1 MYGYGYKYTSGLV
14 VGSGAPTPPPFANTK
29 SLLFDGTD
37 DYLDCGNDSSIN
49 ISGDL
54 TLSAWVFIPLSAPT
68 FYGIFSK
75 IDASTRNYEMLIRNN
90 QQISFYTNTGFTT
103 STSTIPLN
111 TWTHVMVTVESGVAG
126 GVKFYFN
133 GVLDATTGTQTV
145 VAQTHNLSIGRR
157 STGSFYLNGNIDEPC
172 IFNRVVTPSEIVT
185 LSTAPTV
192 DLTSLNPIAWY
203 RNGDN
208 GSWKSPQ
215 WLIPNNENKD
225 KVSNYSFDFDGVDDY
240 VDCGDITAL
249 DNVTSA
255 TWSIWAKSDITSSY
269 HYLMSCYSL
278 GFKQYFFQQYTTK
291 LLVYISQSSGTLRL
305 CNQINFSFT
314 AGVWYHIAIVY
325 DESEVSNADKVK
337 VYIDGVL
344 QLNTLAGFALT
355 SMSTSQGNSTEI
367 AKVGGVTTKQYNG
380 ALDEVAIFNNA
391 QPISN
396 LWDGSGQPIDVSG
409 VSGIINYWKMGDNS
423 TFLTNWTVPDEVGSN
438 DGTSANMTI
447 EDRIGEAPSS
457 ENNAVSLNM
466 DEVDR
471 TTDVPT

>member
-1 MYGYGYKYTSGLV
+1 
-14 VGSGAPTPPPFANTK
+14 
-29 SLLFDGTD
+29 
-37 DYLDCGNDSSIN
+37 
-49 ISGDL
+49 
-54 TLSAWVFIPLSAPT
+54 
-68 FYGIFSK
+68 
-75 IDASTRNYEMLIRNN
+75 
-90 QQISFYTNTGFTT
+90 
-103 STSTIPLN
+103 
-111 TWTHVMVTVESGVAG
+111 
-126 GVKFYFN
+126 
-133 GVLDATTGTQTV
+133 
-145 VAQTHNLSIGRR
+145 
-157 STGSFYLNGNIDEPC
+157 
-172 IFNRVVTPSEIVT
+172 
-185 LSTAPTV
+185 
-192 DLTSLNPIAWY
+192 
-203 RNGDN
+203 
-208 GSWKSPQ
+208 
-215 WLIPNNENKD
+215 
-225 KVSNYSFDFDGVDDY
+225 
-240 VDCGDITAL
+240 
-249 DNVTSA
+249 
-255 TWSIWAKSDITSSY
+255 
-269 HYLMSCYSL
+269 MSCYSL

-325 DESEVSNADKVK
+325 DESEVSNADKVR